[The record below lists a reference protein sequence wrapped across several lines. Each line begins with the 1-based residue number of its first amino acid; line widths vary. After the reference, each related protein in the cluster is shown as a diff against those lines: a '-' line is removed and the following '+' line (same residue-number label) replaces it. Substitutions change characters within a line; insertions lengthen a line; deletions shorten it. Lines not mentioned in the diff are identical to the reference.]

1 MANHREPD
9 RFETAQ
15 EALDPHRRE
24 TRDAAAAELVN
35 KLAARGVRV
44 SGDESSDE
52 IADLLDAVERFER
65 AVQSRG
71 GDLMVDER
79 PLDEGSVDNEPAGRP
94 RQPDD
99 RRFVIPERRAD
110 EPIDAYLAR
119 IQEATR
125 VVFEHPGRAD

>member
-9 RFETAQ
+9 RFEAAQ

-35 KLAARGVRV
+35 KLAERGVRV

-52 IADLLDAVERFER
+52 IADILDAVERFER

-79 PLDEGSVDNEPAGRP
+79 PLDEGSTEEGPRGRP

-99 RRFVIPERRAD
+99 HHFVIPARRAD
-110 EPIDAYLAR
+110 EPVDHYLDR
-119 IQEATR
+119 VQEATR
-125 VVFEHPGRAD
+125 VVLDHPARAD

>member
-1 MANHREPD
+1 MANHPDPD
-9 RFETAQ
+9 RFEAAQ

-24 TRDAAAAELVN
+24 TRDAVAAELVS
-35 KLAARGVRV
+35 KLAERGVRV

-52 IADLLDAVERFER
+52 VADLLDAVERFER

-79 PLDEGSVDNEPAGRP
+79 PLDEGRTDTGPRGRP

-99 RRFVIPERRAD
+99 RHFVIPARRAD
-110 EPIDAYLAR
+110 EPVDTYLDR
-119 IQEATR
+119 LREATR
-125 VVFEHPGRAD
+125 VVLDHPTRAD